1 MYWMTLPLKR
11 YADFSGRSPRIEYWM
26 FYLFQILVIV
36 GLAVLSAVLI
46 AVTGNT
52 TEPGEPTSM
61 LANIFALLIIVA
73 VLGLLIPGIAVSVRR
88 MHDQD
93 KSGWMLLL
101 SLIPII
107 GGIIVF
113 VFTLLP
119 GTQGPNRYGDDPHG
133 PQGLAETFR

>member
-26 FYLFQILVIV
+26 FYLFQILLFV
-36 GLAVLSAVLI
+36 GIAVLSAVLI

-61 LANIFALLIIVA
+61 MANIFALLIIAV
-73 VLGLLIPGIAVSVRR
+73 VLGLFIPGLAVAVRR

-101 SLIPII
+101 ALIPFV

-119 GTQGPNRYGDDPHG
+119 GTQGPNRFGDDPHG

>member
-26 FYLFQILVIV
+26 FYLFQILIMV
-36 GLAVLSAVLI
+36 GISVLAAVFI

-52 TEPGEPTSM
+52 TAPDEPVSPMT
-61 LANIFALLIIVA
+61 NIAALLIIVA
-73 VLGLLIPGIAVSVRR
+73 GLALIIPGIAVSVRR

-101 SLIPII
+101 ALIPIV

-133 PQGLAETFR
+133 PQGLQETFR